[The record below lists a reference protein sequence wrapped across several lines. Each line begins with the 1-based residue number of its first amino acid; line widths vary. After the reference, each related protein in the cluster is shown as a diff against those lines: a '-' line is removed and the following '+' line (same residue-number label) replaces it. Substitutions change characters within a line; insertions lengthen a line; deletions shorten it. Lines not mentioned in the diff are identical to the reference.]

1 MIKITPRLPTFLF
14 LTLAAAVSA
23 FTVVGAQQSAVNATR
38 AGIAIQGYDAV
49 AYHQGAVTPGTDAFE
64 HSWNGARW
72 RFSSAANRDLFAA
85 SPEKYAPK
93 FGGYC
98 AYAVSRG
105 YTADIDPK
113 AWKIVDGALY
123 LNYSLRV
130 QKLWEADVPG
140 NIEKGQKNWPGVL
153 KK

>member
-1 MIKITPRLPTFLF
+1 MNISTRFRTLLV
-14 LTLAAAVSA
+14 LTLTAGVATLA
-23 FTVVGAQQSAVNATR
+23 TINAQQSAVNATR

-49 AYHQGAVTPGTDAFE
+49 AYHQGAVTPGTGAFE
-64 HSWNGARW
+64 HSWNGAQW

-140 NIEKGQKNWPGVL
+140 NIEKGQKNWPDVL

>member
-1 MIKITPRLPTFLF
+1 MTNITTRLRALLVLTFAVSVI
-14 LTLAAAVSA
+14 TLA
-23 FTVVGAQQSAVNATR
+23 TTDAQQSSVNTTR
-38 AGIAIQGYDAV
+38 AGVAIQGYDAV
-49 AYHQGAVTPGTDAFE
+49 AYHQGAVTPGNDAFE

-72 RFSSAANRDLFAA
+72 RFASAANRDLFAA
-85 SPEKYAPK
+85 NPEKYAPK

-130 QKLWEADVPG
+130 QKLWEEDVPG
-140 NIEKGQKNWPGVL
+140 NIEKAQKNWPGVL